1 MNVDFTWKHAMMIF
15 EDCPFHLFYVI
26 CYRAWRIDGNLK
38 GIISPIFM
46 VLVYFD
52 LQNFRP

>member
-1 MNVDFTWKHAMMIF
+1 MNVDFAWKHAMIIF
-15 EDCPFHLFYVI
+15 EDYSFHLFYI
-26 CYRAWRIDGNLK
+26 IYYRAWRIDGNLN
-38 GIISPIFM
+38 GIISSIFM